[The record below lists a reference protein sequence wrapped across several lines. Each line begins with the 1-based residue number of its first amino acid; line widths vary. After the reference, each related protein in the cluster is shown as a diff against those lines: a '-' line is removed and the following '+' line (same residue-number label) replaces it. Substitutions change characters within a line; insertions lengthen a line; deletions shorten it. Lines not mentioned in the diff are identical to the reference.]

1 MPLSDERIGILVL
14 KQLLQFIDLFCIT
27 MFYIEIWLKCA
38 SSSFK
43 NFYKDSWNIFD
54 LVITTLVLY
63 IATMHAQLLFM
74 NALFIIS
81 CMALITLNTLLH
93 AFSYCS
99 QLCHLLLASF
109 HNQGYLNNLLDLE

>member
-63 IATMHAQLLFM
+63 IATPCSCYIHECPFYHQLHGINNFKH
-74 NALFIIS
+74 IVTCI
-81 CMALITLNTLLH
+81 
-93 AFSYCS
+93 
-99 QLCHLLLASF
+99 LLL
-109 HNQGYLNNLLDLE
+109 